1 MAILRGGV
9 RIFGQDIRIG
19 LPRDNTLTTG
29 GILKRAAELP
39 GKSIGASPST
49 IGRFMANVSQ
59 GEGMARPA
67 RYLVRFNMPN
77 NIVIDN
83 NSAGEDNE
91 EINARADA
99 VAQQGINQVGGQE
112 LARTVGM
119 MCNTIEMPERSIT
132 QADSITYGPKRQ
144 MPIGYSF
151 PGTVQLSVYGDKFL
165 RQRMFFESWQKMIF
179 DLNSHNMNYYDEY
192 TGSVDI
198 MQLGSFDAE
207 NDRDRVTYMV
217 RLYEC
222 YPSIIGSYEYG
233 YEKQNEIVNLPIT
246 LTYRNWKNLGIDQVN
261 NFTVGKSFGTLPE
274 IKPSPGFGG
283 LFGGILNRLPP
294 ELKRAGTQVI
304 NTAKRNLPIGR
315 VFGGRV
321 FPPFL

>member
-1 MAILRGGV
+1 MAILRGGT

-29 GILKRAAELP
+29 GILKRAGELP
-39 GKSIGASPST
+39 GKSIGASEST
-49 IGRFMANVSQ
+49 IGRFMANIGQ
-59 GEGMARPA
+59 GEGMARPT

-77 NIVIDN
+77 NIVLGN
-83 NSAGEDNE
+83 NSEGLDNE
-91 EINARADA
+91 EIEARA
-99 VAQQGINQVGGQE
+99 VAKQGINDIGGQE

-119 MCNTIEMPERSIT
+119 MCESIEMPARSVT
-132 QADSITYGPKRQ
+132 TADSITYGPKRK
-144 MPIGYSF
+144 MPTGYNF
-151 PGTVQLSVYGDKFL
+151 PGEVQLSVYGDKFL
-165 RQRMFFESWQKMIF
+165 RQRMFFETWQKMIF
-179 DLNSHNMNYYDEY
+179 DINSHNMNYYDEY

-198 MQLGSFDAE
+198 MQLGSFQSN

-222 YPSIIGSYEYG
+222 YPQTIGSYDYSYG
-233 YEKQNEIVNLPIT
+233 STNEIVKLPIT
-246 LTYRNWKNLGIDQVN
+246 LNYRNWRNLGLDQVN
-261 NFTVGKSFGTLPE
+261 NFSVGKSFGTLPN

-294 ELKRAGTQVI
+294 ELKRAGAQVV
-304 NTAKRNLPIGR
+304 NTARRNLPIGR
-315 VFGGRV
+315 VTGGKV

>member
-1 MAILRGGV
+1 MAILRGGI

-39 GKSIGASPST
+39 GKSIGASPTT
-49 IGRFMANVSQ
+49 IGRFMANISQ
-59 GEGMARPA
+59 GEGMARPT

-77 NIVIDN
+77 KIALASEGSYDT
-83 NSAGEDNE
+83 S
-91 EINARADA
+91 
-99 VAQQGINQVGGQE
+99 QQGVNDVGGQE

-119 MCNTIEMPERSIT
+119 MCNAITMPGRDVK

-144 MPIGYSF
+144 MPIGYNF
-151 PGTVQLSVYGDKFL
+151 TGTIDLSVYGDKFL

-179 DLNSHNMNYYDEY
+179 DIDSHNMNYYDEY

-198 MQLGSFDAE
+198 MQLGSFESE

-222 YPSIIGSYEYG
+222 YPSKIGPIEYG
-233 YEKQNEIVNLPIT
+233 YSKQNEIVNLPIT
-246 LTYRNWKNLGIDQVN
+246 LTYRNWRNLGIDQVN

-274 IKPSPGFGG
+274 IKPAAGFGG

>member
-39 GKSIGASPST
+39 GKSIGASPTT
-49 IGRFMANVSQ
+49 IGRFMANISQ
-59 GEGMARPA
+59 GEGMARPT

-77 NIVIDN
+77 KIALASEGSYDT
-83 NSAGEDNE
+83 S
-91 EINARADA
+91 
-99 VAQQGINQVGGQE
+99 QQGVNDVGGQE

-119 MCNTIEMPERSIT
+119 MCNTIDNARQRCIT

-144 MPIGYSF
+144 MPIGYNF
-151 PGTVQLSVYGDKFL
+151 PGTVELSVYGDKFL

-179 DLNSHNMNYYDEY
+179 DLDTHNMSYYDEY
-192 TGSVDI
+192 TNSVDI
-198 MQLGSFDAE
+198 MQLGSFESE

-222 YPSIIGSYEYG
+222 YPSKIGSH
-233 YEKQNEIVNLPIT
+233 
-246 LTYRNWKNLGIDQVN
+246 
-261 NFTVGKSFGTLPE
+261 
-274 IKPSPGFGG
+274 
-283 LFGGILNRLPP
+283 
-294 ELKRAGTQVI
+294 
-304 NTAKRNLPIGR
+304 R
-315 VFGGRV
+315 VW
-321 FPPFL
+321 LCKTK

>member
-39 GKSIGASPST
+39 GKSIGASEST
-49 IGRFMANVSQ
+49 IGRFMANISQ

-77 NIVIDN
+77 NIVIDKEPFA
-83 NSAGEDNE
+83 SEGSYDTS
-91 EINARADA
+91 
-99 VAQQGINQVGGQE
+99 QQGINQVGGQE

-144 MPIGYSF
+144 MPIGYNF
-151 PGTVQLSVYGDKFL
+151 PGTVELSVYGDKFL

-179 DLNSHNMNYYDEY
+179 DLDTHNMSYYDEY

-222 YPSIIGSYEYG
+222 YPSTIGSYSYG
-233 YEKQNEIVNLPIT
+233 YEKQNELVNLPIT

-274 IKPSPGFGG
+274 IKPAAGFGG

-315 VFGGRV
+315 VFGGKV

>member
-29 GILKRAAELP
+29 GISKRAAELP
-39 GKSIGASPST
+39 GKSIGDSPTT
-49 IGRFMANVSQ
+49 IGRFMANISQ
-59 GEGMARPA
+59 GEGMARPT

-77 NIVIDN
+77 KIALASEGSYDT
-83 NSAGEDNE
+83 S
-91 EINARADA
+91 
-99 VAQQGINQVGGQE
+99 QQGVNDVGGQE

-119 MCNTIEMPERSIT
+119 MCNAITMPGRDVA
-132 QADSITYGPKRQ
+132 QADSVTYGPKRQ
-144 MPIGYSF
+144 MPVGYNF
-151 PGTVQLSVYGDKFL
+151 PGTINLSVYGDKFL

-179 DLNSHNMNYYDEY
+179 DLDTHNMSYYDEY

-222 YPSIIGSYEYG
+222 YPATIGSYEYG
-233 YEKQNEIVNLPIT
+233 YSKQNEIVNLPIT
-246 LTYRNWKNLGIDQVN
+246 LNYRNWRNLGIDQVN

-274 IKPSPGFGG
+274 IKPAAGFGG

>member
-39 GKSIGASPST
+39 GKSIGASPTT
-49 IGRFMANVSQ
+49 IGRFMANISQ
-59 GEGMARPA
+59 GEGMARPT

-77 NIVIDN
+77 KIALASEGSYDT
-83 NSAGEDNE
+83 S
-91 EINARADA
+91 
-99 VAQQGINQVGGQE
+99 QQGVNDVGGQE

-119 MCNTIEMPERSIT
+119 MCNTITMPGRDVK

-144 MPIGYSF
+144 MPIGYNF
-151 PGTVQLSVYGDKFL
+151 PGTIDLSVYGDKFL

-179 DLNSHNMNYYDEY
+179 DLDTHNMSYYDEY
-192 TGSVDI
+192 TNSVDI
-198 MQLGSFDAE
+198 MQLGSFESE

-222 YPSIIGSYEYG
+222 YPSKIGPIEYG
-233 YEKQNEIVNLPIT
+233 YSKQNE
-246 LTYRNWKNLGIDQVN
+246 
-261 NFTVGKSFGTLPE
+261 
-274 IKPSPGFGG
+274 
-283 LFGGILNRLPP
+283 
-294 ELKRAGTQVI
+294 
-304 NTAKRNLPIGR
+304 
-315 VFGGRV
+315 
-321 FPPFL
+321 

>member
-19 LPRDNTLTTG
+19 LPIDNTLTTG

-39 GKSIGASPST
+39 GKSIGASEST

-77 NIVIDN
+77 NIVIDKEPFA
-83 NSAGEDNE
+83 SEGSYDTS
-91 EINARADA
+91 
-99 VAQQGINQVGGQE
+99 QQGTNQVGGQE

-144 MPIGYSF
+144 MPIGYNF
-151 PGTVQLSVYGDKFL
+151 PGTVELSVYGDKFL

-179 DLNSHNMNYYDEY
+179 DLDTHNMSYYDEY

-222 YPSIIGSYEYG
+222 YPSTIGSYSYG
-233 YEKQNEIVNLPIT
+233 YEKQNELVNLPIT

-274 IKPSPGFGG
+274 IKPAPGFGG
-283 LFGGILNRLPP
+283 VFGGILNRLPP

-315 VFGGRV
+315 VFGGKV

>member
-1 MAILRGGV
+1 MAILRGGT

-19 LPRDNTLTTG
+19 LPRDNTLTRG

-39 GKSIGASPST
+39 GKSIGASEST
-49 IGRFMANVSQ
+49 IGRFMANIGQ
-59 GEGMARPA
+59 GEGMARPT

-77 NIVIDN
+77 KIVIS
-83 NSAGEDNE
+83 NSNVGPA
-91 EINARADA
+91 IAK
-99 VAQQGINQVGGQE
+99 QGINDVGGQE

-119 MCNTIEMPERSIT
+119 MCESIEMPERSVT
-132 QADSITYGPKRQ
+132 TADEFIYGPKRQ
-144 MPIGYSF
+144 MPIGYNF
-151 PGTVQLSVYGDKFL
+151 PGTVELSVYGDKFL

-179 DLNSHNMNYYDEY
+179 DIDSHNMNYYDEY

-198 MQLGSFDAE
+198 MQLGSFESD

-222 YPSIIGSYEYG
+222 YPSTIGSYDYS
-233 YEKQNEIVNLPIT
+233 YNSVNEIVKLPIT
-246 LTYRNWKNLGIDQVN
+246 LTYRNWRNLGLDQVN
-261 NFTVGKSFGTLPE
+261 NFSVGKSFGTLPN

-294 ELKRAGTQVI
+294 ELKRAGEQVV
-304 NTAKRNLPIGR
+304 NTARRNLPIGR
-315 VFGGRV
+315 VTGGKV

>member
-1 MAILRGGV
+1 MAILRGGT

-39 GKSIGASPST
+39 GKSIGASEST
-49 IGRFMANVSQ
+49 IGRFMANIGQ
-59 GEGMARPA
+59 GEGMARPT

-77 NIVIDN
+77 NIVIDKEPFA
-83 NSAGEDNE
+83 SEGSYDTS
-91 EINARADA
+91 
-99 VAQQGINQVGGQE
+99 QQGINDIGGQE

-119 MCNTIEMPERSIT
+119 MCESIEMPARSVT
-132 QADSITYGPKRQ
+132 TADSITYGPKRK
-144 MPIGYSF
+144 MPTGYNF
-151 PGTVQLSVYGDKFL
+151 PGEVQLSVYGDKFL

-179 DLNSHNMNYYDEY
+179 DINSHNMNYYDEY

-198 MQLGSFDAE
+198 MQLGSFESD

-222 YPSIIGSYEYG
+222 YPSIIGSYDYS
-233 YEKQNEIVNLPIT
+233 YNSVNEIVKLPIT
-246 LTYRNWKNLGIDQVN
+246 LNYRNWRNLGIDQVN
-261 NFTVGKSFGTLPE
+261 NFSVGKSFGTLPN

-283 LFGGILNRLPP
+283 IFGGILNRLPP
-294 ELKRAGTQVI
+294 ELKRAGAQVV

-315 VFGGRV
+315 VTGGKV

>member
-1 MAILRGGV
+1 MAILRGGT

-19 LPRDNTLTTG
+19 LPRDNTLTRG
-29 GILKRAAELP
+29 GILKRASELP
-39 GKSIGASPST
+39 GKSIGASEST
-49 IGRFMANVSQ
+49 IGRFMANIGQ
-59 GEGMARPA
+59 GEGMARPN

-77 NIVIDN
+77 NIVLGN
-83 NSAGEDNE
+83 NS
-91 EINARADA
+91 IRA
-99 VAQQGINQVGGQE
+99 VAKQGINDIGGQE

-119 MCNTIEMPERSIT
+119 MCESIEMPARSVT
-132 QADSITYGPKRQ
+132 TADSITYGPKRQ
-144 MPIGYSF
+144 MPIGYNF
-151 PGTVQLSVYGDKFL
+151 PGTVELSVYGDKFL
-165 RQRMFFESWQKMIF
+165 RQRMFFETWQKMIF
-179 DLNSHNMNYYDEY
+179 DINSHNMNYYDEY

-222 YPSIIGSYEYG
+222 YPSTIGSYSYG
-233 YEKQNEIVNLPIT
+233 YEKQNELVNLPIT
-246 LTYRNWKNLGIDQVN
+246 LTYRNWRNLGIDQVN

-274 IKPSPGFGG
+274 IKPAAGFGG

-315 VFGGRV
+315 VFGGKV

>member
-1 MAILRGGV
+1 MAILRGGT

-39 GKSIGASPST
+39 GKSIGASEST
-49 IGRFMANVSQ
+49 IGRFMANIGQ
-59 GEGMARPA
+59 GEGMARPT

-77 NIVIDN
+77 KIVIS
-83 NSAGEDNE
+83 NSNVGPA
-91 EINARADA
+91 IAK
-99 VAQQGINQVGGQE
+99 QGINDVGGQE

-119 MCNTIEMPERSIT
+119 MCESIEMPERSVT
-132 QADSITYGPKRQ
+132 TADEFIYGPKRQ
-144 MPIGYSF
+144 MPIGYNF
-151 PGTVQLSVYGDKFL
+151 PGTVELSVYGDKFL

-179 DLNSHNMNYYDEY
+179 DIDSHNMNYYDEY

-198 MQLGSFDAE
+198 MQLGSFESD

-222 YPSIIGSYEYG
+222 YPSTIGSYDYS
-233 YEKQNEIVNLPIT
+233 YNSVNEIVKLPIT
-246 LTYRNWKNLGIDQVN
+246 LTYRNWRNLGLDQVN
-261 NFTVGKSFGTLPE
+261 NFSVGKSFGTLPN

-294 ELKRAGTQVI
+294 ELKRAGEQVV
-304 NTAKRNLPIGR
+304 NTARRNLPIGR
-315 VFGGRV
+315 VTGGKV

>member
-1 MAILRGGV
+1 MI
-9 RIFGQDIRIG
+9 
-19 LPRDNTLTTG
+19 
-29 GILKRAAELP
+29 
-39 GKSIGASPST
+39 
-49 IGRFMANVSQ
+49 
-59 GEGMARPA
+59 
-67 RYLVRFNMPN
+67 
-77 NIVIDN
+77 
-83 NSAGEDNE
+83 
-91 EINARADA
+91 
-99 VAQQGINQVGGQE
+99 VGGQE

-119 MCNTIEMPERSIT
+119 MCNTIEMPGRDVNT
-132 QADSITYGPKRQ
+132 KDHITYGPRRQ
-144 MPIGYSF
+144 MPYAYSF
-151 PGTVQLSVYGDKFL
+151 PGTVELSVYGDKFL

-179 DLNSHNMNYYDEY
+179 DLDTHNMSYYDEY

-222 YPSIIGSYEYG
+222 YPATIGSYEYG
-233 YEKQNEIVNLPIT
+233 YSKQNEIVNLPIT
-246 LTYRNWKNLGIDQVN
+246 LNYRNWRNLGIDQVN

-274 IKPSPGFGG
+274 IKPAAGFGG

-315 VFGGRV
+315 IFGGKV

>member
-1 MAILRGGV
+1 MAILRGGI

-39 GKSIGASPST
+39 GKSIGASPT
-49 IGRFMANVSQ
+49 TLGRFMANISQ
-59 GEGMARPA
+59 GEGMARPT

-77 NIVIDN
+77 KIVIDKAFASEGSYN
-83 NSAGEDNE
+83 TS
-91 EINARADA
+91 
-99 VAQQGINQVGGQE
+99 QQGVNDVGGQE
-112 LARTVGM
+112 LAITVGM

-144 MPIGYSF
+144 MPIGYNF
-151 PGTVQLSVYGDKFL
+151 PGKVQLSVYGDKFL

-198 MQLGSFDAE
+198 MQLGSFEAE

-222 YPSIIGSYEYG
+222 YPSTIGSYEYNYG
-233 YEKQNEIVNLPIT
+233 KPNDIINLPIT
-246 LTYRNWKNLGIDQVN
+246 LTYRNWRNLGIDQVN

-274 IKPSPGFGG
+274 IKPAAGFGG

-315 VFGGRV
+315 IFGGKV

>member
-1 MAILRGGV
+1 MAILRGGT

-19 LPRDNTLTTG
+19 LPRDNTLTRG

-39 GKSIGASPST
+39 GKSIGASEST
-49 IGRFMANVSQ
+49 IGRFMANIGQ

-77 NIVIDN
+77 NIVIDKEPFA
-83 NSAGEDNE
+83 SEGSYDTS
-91 EINARADA
+91 
-99 VAQQGINQVGGQE
+99 QQGINQVGGQE

-119 MCNTIEMPERSIT
+119 MCNTITMPGRDVK

-144 MPIGYSF
+144 MPIGYNF
-151 PGTVQLSVYGDKFL
+151 PGTVELSVYGDKFL

-179 DLNSHNMNYYDEY
+179 DIDSHNMNYYDEY

-198 MQLGSFDAE
+198 MQLGSFQSD

-222 YPSIIGSYEYG
+222 YPSTIGSYDYS
-233 YEKQNEIVNLPIT
+233 YNSVNEIVKLPIT
-246 LTYRNWKNLGIDQVN
+246 LTYRNWRNLGLDQVN
-261 NFTVGKSFGTLPE
+261 NFSVGKSFGTLPN
-274 IKPSPGFGG
+274 IKP
-283 LFGGILNRLPP
+283 
-294 ELKRAGTQVI
+294 
-304 NTAKRNLPIGR
+304 
-315 VFGGRV
+315 
-321 FPPFL
+321 

>member
-39 GKSIGASPST
+39 GKSIGASEST

-77 NIVIDN
+77 NIVIDKEPFA
-83 NSAGEDNE
+83 SEGSYDTS
-91 EINARADA
+91 
-99 VAQQGINQVGGQE
+99 QQGINQVGGQE

-144 MPIGYSF
+144 MPIGYNF
-151 PGTVQLSVYGDKFL
+151 PGTVELSVYGDKFL

-179 DLNSHNMNYYDEY
+179 DLDTNNMNYYDEY

-222 YPSIIGSYEYG
+222 YPSIIGSYSYG
-233 YEKQNEIVNLPIT
+233 YEKQNELVNLPIT

-274 IKPSPGFGG
+274 IKPAAGFGG

-315 VFGGRV
+315 VFGGKV

>member
-39 GKSIGASPST
+39 GKSIGASEST

-77 NIVIDN
+77 KIALASEGSYDT
-83 NSAGEDNE
+83 S
-91 EINARADA
+91 
-99 VAQQGINQVGGQE
+99 QQGVNDVGGQE

-144 MPIGYSF
+144 MPIGYNF
-151 PGTVQLSVYGDKFL
+151 PGTVELSVYGDKFL
-165 RQRMFFESWQKMIF
+165 RQRMFFESWQKMIM

-222 YPSIIGSYEYG
+222 YPSTIGSYSYG
-233 YEKQNEIVNLPIT
+233 YEKQNELVNLPIT

-274 IKPSPGFGG
+274 IKPAPGFGG
-283 LFGGILNRLPP
+283 VFGGILNRLPP

-315 VFGGRV
+315 VFGGKV